1 MQAQIQ
7 QLLAEATGRD
17 ASDFADTTEDLFADG
32 LLDSMATVQ
41 LLLALQ
47 DEFDIQ
53 VPVSEFDRS
62 EWSTIDKIV
71 DRVKELEN
79 E

>member
-1 MQAQIQ
+1 
-7 QLLAEATGRD
+7 
-17 ASDFADTTEDLFADG
+17 
-32 LLDSMATVQ
+32 MATVQ

-62 EWSTIDKIV
+62 EWSTIDKIA

>member
-1 MQAQIQ
+1 MQEQIQ

-17 ASDFADTTEDLFADG
+17 ANDFADPQEDLFADG

-62 EWSTIDKIV
+62 QWNTVDKII

>member
-1 MQAQIQ
+1 MQEQIQ

-47 DEFDIQ
+47 DEFD
-53 VPVSEFDRS
+53 RS